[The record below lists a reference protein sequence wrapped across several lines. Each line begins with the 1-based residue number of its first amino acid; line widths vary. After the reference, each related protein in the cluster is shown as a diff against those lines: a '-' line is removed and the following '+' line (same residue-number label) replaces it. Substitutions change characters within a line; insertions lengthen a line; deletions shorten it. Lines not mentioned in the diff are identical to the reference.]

1 MNSASCELRYLARL
15 TPGYVAAD
23 LDALA
28 REAAQEAIDRICKL
42 EKSHEEQLTENSWE
56 RWKQIDIADDVLES
70 MSIELDDFQKALKKV
85 VPSAKREG
93 FATVPD
99 TTWDDIGALQQI
111 REELSMSILAPIR
124 NPRQFERLGLTR
136 PSGVLLTGPPGLKIF
151 LRDK

>member
-1 MNSASCELRYLARL
+1 MARL

-28 REAAQEAIDRICKL
+28 REAAQEAIDRICKS
-42 EKSHEEQLTENSWE
+42 ENEEQQMENAWE
-56 RWKQIDIADDVLES
+56 RWKQIDLADDILES
-70 MSIELDDFQKALKKV
+70 MSIELEDFQKALKKV

-99 TTWDDIGALQQI
+99 TTWDDIGALELI

-124 NPRQFERLGLTR
+124 NPRQFERLGLSR

-151 LRDK
+151 

>member
-1 MNSASCELRYLARL
+1 MILASCELRYLARL

-28 REAAQEAIDRICKL
+28 REAAQEAIDRICKS
-42 EKSHEEQLTENSWE
+42 ENEEQLTENENSWE
-56 RWKQIDIADDVLES
+56 RWKQINVADDVLES
-70 MSIELDDFQKALKKV
+70 MSIELEDFKKALKKV

-99 TTWDDIGALQQI
+99 TTWEDIGALQKI

-136 PSGVLLTGPPGLKIF
+136 PSGVLLTGPPG
-151 LRDK
+151 DAET

>member
-1 MNSASCELRYLARL
+1 LARL

-28 REAAQEAIDRICKL
+28 REAAQEAIDRICKS
-42 EKSHEEQLTENSWE
+42 ENEEQQMENAWE
-56 RWKQIDIADDVLES
+56 RWKQIDLADDILES
-70 MSIELDDFQKALKKV
+70 MSIELEDFQKALKKV

-99 TTWDDIGALQQI
+99 TTWDDIGALELI

-124 NPRQFERLGLTR
+124 NPRQFERLGLSR

-151 LRDK
+151 

>member
-1 MNSASCELRYLARL
+1 MARL

-28 REAAQEAIDRICKL
+28 REAAQEAIDRICK
-42 EKSHEEQLTENSWE
+42 TENQENTWQ
-56 RWKQIDIADDVLES
+56 RWKQIDLADDVLES
-70 MSIELDDFQKALKKV
+70 MSIELEDFKKALKKV

-99 TTWDDIGALQQI
+99 TTWDDIGALEII

-136 PSGVLLTGPPGLKIF
+136 PSGVLLTGPPGNLQ
-151 LRDK
+151 